1 MIDSTY
7 TVKPRLM
14 KKFTPLPMDKYQ
26 VQITD
31 INLVK
36 QANPFKG
43 GEEEDRLNIEITVL
57 DNEKTM
63 EVVNEDGKKE
73 IEGVRG
79 RRLWKKIAPSIS
91 PSGKTSKASWLYKL
105 LCVVEKKEL
114 KEEDLTEFS
123 PITLIGQ
130 QIIVMVEVAGEW
142 NNILGF
148 QSAEKDLEPVQNAD
162 ERAKEEQISGKLVE
176 EVEDKELDELFK
188 EEKK

>member
-43 GEEEDRLNIEITVL
+43 GEEEDRL
-57 DNEKTM
+57 
-63 EVVNEDGKKE
+63 
-73 IEGVRG
+73 
-79 RRLWKKIAPSIS
+79 
-91 PSGKTSKASWLYKL
+91 YKL

-142 NNILGF
+142 KYILGF

-162 ERAKEEQISGKLVE
+162 ERAKEDQISEKLVE